1 MRKTALMA
9 IAGLLGFALAPSAA
23 YADPGDTMQ
32 GSGTASATVVD
43 SLQITRITNLRFGR
57 FASPTTTSSLRVSMT
72 GAITPSADIASSI
85 NMPQPPDGR
94 GPAQFRIELDGN
106 RGFTAYVP
114 PTITITNGAA
124 SMLINNWEGRLV
136 RIVNAGRN
144 SVYRLDY
151 GGTLRINPNQA
162 PGQYRGNFTVTVV
175 YN

>member
-1 MRKTALMA
+1 M
-9 IAGLLGFALAPSAA
+9 G
-23 YADPGDTMQ
+23 

-43 SLQITRITNLRFGR
+43 SLQITRIANLRFGR
-57 FASPTTTSSLRVSMT
+57 FASPTTTSTLRVSMT
-72 GAITPSADIASSI
+72 GAVTPSADIASSI

-114 PTITITNGAA
+114 GTLTLTNGSA
-124 SMLINNWEGRLV
+124 SMLMNNWEGRLV

-162 PGQYRGNFTVTVV
+162 PGQYSAVLTVTVV
-175 YN
+175 YL